1 MPLEIERKFLLPEY
15 PEELIRTGELI
26 IRSEQEIDQTYLAL
40 HEDQEL
46 RVRKIRD
53 AASGNVT
60 FTHTFKKGFGL
71 SREEVEVSIS
81 EGLYEQITG
90 IHRAIPLTKRRVTAE
105 WNGIVLEI
113 DRYDQI
119 DLMVLEVE
127 FASETEAREFQPPQ
141 WFGPDISTDKRYSNK
156 KVWRELQQSRRPQ

>member
-1 MPLEIERKFLLPEY
+1 M
-15 PEELIRTGELI
+15 
-26 IRSEQEIDQTYLAL
+26 
-40 HEDQEL
+40 
-46 RVRKIRD
+46 
-53 AASGNVT
+53 
-60 FTHTFKKGFGL
+60 